1 MRELSQAL
9 SPKWLLLK
17 DEIAKNPQSVNEG
30 VDFSPKTSHK

>member
-9 SPKWLLLK
+9 PPNWLLLR
-17 DEIAKNPQSVNEG
+17 DEIAKIPLGVNEP

>member
-9 SPKWLLLK
+9 PPNWLLLK
-17 DEIAKNPQSVNEG
+17 DEIAKILPGVNEH